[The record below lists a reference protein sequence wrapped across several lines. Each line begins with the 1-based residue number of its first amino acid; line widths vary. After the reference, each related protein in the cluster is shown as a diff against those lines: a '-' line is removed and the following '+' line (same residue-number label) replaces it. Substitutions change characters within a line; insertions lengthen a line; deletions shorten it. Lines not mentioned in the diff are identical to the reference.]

1 MRTTRTVLVSALFAV
16 ALSGCDDTDAASKPA
31 AAKGAEKGDDTEKDE
46 PAKAEKSGGKLEALK
61 AAIEKGS
68 AFEDALAKV
77 EKEVG
82 ESPLQQG
89 EFWNFGEYDA
99 SGACVHMVL
108 VRGGDKVQQ
117 VQFTKYEPGT
127 SGFGWCSEMKVDK
140 P

>member
-31 AAKGAEKGDDTEKDE
+31 AAKGAEKGDDTEK
-46 PAKAEKSGGKLEALK
+46 AKAEKSGGKLEALK

-77 EKEVG
+77 EKEMG

-89 EFWNFGEYDA
+89 EFWNFG
-99 SGACVHMVL
+99 
-108 VRGGDKVQQ
+108 
-117 VQFTKYEPGT
+117 
-127 SGFGWCSEMKVDK
+127 
-140 P
+140 

>member
-31 AAKGAEKGDDTEKDE
+31 AAKGAEKGDDTEKVN
-46 PAKAEKSGGKLEALK
+46 AEKAGGKLEALK

-77 EKEVG
+77 EKEMG

-117 VQFTKYEPGT
+117 VQFTKYEPGS
-127 SGFGWCSEMKVDK
+127 SGFGWCSEMKIDK